1 MVVGSAQARAV
12 GRNINRFDESR
23 LQQVQNSLCCVRFE
37 NIPAE
42 ATILFRWQV
51 EGFSLGLHIRVKM
64 FLDQLYYGC
73 FSAPMLFRVGC
84 LQVRREVILSMT
96 LVGFP
101 FINNLAV
108 QEYFTA

>member
-73 FSAPMLFRVGC
+73 FSAPMLFRMAIG
-84 LQVRREVILSMT
+84 LPSNEEGSHT
-96 LVGFP
+96 
-101 FINNLAV
+101 
-108 QEYFTA
+108 EYDIGWFSLHK